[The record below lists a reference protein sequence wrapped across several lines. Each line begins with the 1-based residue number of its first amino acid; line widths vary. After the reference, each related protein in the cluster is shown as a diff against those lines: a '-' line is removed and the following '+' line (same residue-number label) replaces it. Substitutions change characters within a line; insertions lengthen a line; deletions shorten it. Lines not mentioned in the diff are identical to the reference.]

1 MGCCNGGGTLVNSFA
16 LVSYLP
22 EPLAGFLDRLRN
34 DLVQECHA
42 RAHVT
47 VLPPRPLAAPSGE
60 AWQDLKD
67 RLQDF
72 QPFRVELGPI
82 EVFPVTDVLYFSVQA
97 GQAEL
102 KRLHQALNVGRLA
115 FEEPFVYHPH
125 VTLAQ
130 DLDQN
135 DVAAT
140 VEIAARRWQEFLHS
154 RSFVVDALTF
164 VQNTLEN
171 RWTDLHGIAL
181 SHSVPSL

>member
-1 MGCCNGGGTLVNSFA
+1 MGSRNGEGTLVNSFA

-22 EPLAGFLDRLRN
+22 DPLAGFLDRLRC
-34 DLVQECHA
+34 DLAQEFHA

-47 VLPPRPLAAPSGE
+47 VLPPRPLTCPSNDT
-60 AWQDLKD
+60 WLYLKE

-82 EVFPVTDVLYFSVQA
+82 EIFPVTDVLYFAVEA

-102 KRLHQALNVGRLA
+102 KRLHAALNGGPLA

-130 DLDQN
+130 ELEPEN
-135 DVAAT
+135 VAEVAGA
-140 VEIAARRWQEFLHS
+140 AARRWEEYPHS
-154 RSFVVDALTF
+154 RCFVVDALTF

-171 RWTDLHGIAL
+171 RWMDLNGIAL
-181 SHSVPSL
+181 STGVPSL